1 MISFLYAIKERRM
14 GRELK
19 KVIREAWS
27 WISSFAVALALAI
40 VVSVFVVQPYKVE
53 GHSMDPTL
61 ADQERIIVSKLP
73 HTFSREPDYGDIVII
88 DSRVDRERTF
98 KDDFLENPLLQ
109 FLAADEE
116 GHALYVKRVIGK
128 PGDELEIKQNKL
140 YRNGKELDE
149 SYIKEAMYVGVNEKW
164 VVPEGCVFVMG
175 DNRNNSR
182 DSRQIGYVPLDH
194 VLGKKVL
201 EISWTK

>member
-1 MISFLYAIKERRM
+1 
-14 GRELK
+14 
-19 KVIREAWS
+19 
-27 WISSFAVALALAI
+27 
-40 VVSVFVVQPYKVE
+40 
-53 GHSMDPTL
+53 MDPTL

-88 DSRVDRERTF
+88 DSRVDRERTV

-109 FLAADEE
+109 FLASEDE

-128 PGDELEIKQNKL
+128 PGDELEIRQNKL
-140 YRNGKELDE
+140 YRNGQELHE

-164 VVPEGCVFVMG
+164 VVPKDSVFVMG

-194 VLGKKVL
+194 VLGKKVF

>member
-1 MISFLYAIKERRM
+1 MD
-14 GRELK
+14 RELK

-40 VVSVFVVQPYKVE
+40 VVSVFFVVQPYKVE

-88 DSRVDRERTF
+88 DSRVDRERTV

-109 FLAADEE
+109 FFLASEDE

-128 PGDELEIKQNKL
+128 PGDELEIRQNKL
-140 YRNGKELDE
+140 YRNGQELHE
-149 SYIKEAMYVGVNEKW
+149 SYIKEAMYVGVNEKN
-164 VVPEGCVFVMG
+164 G
-175 DNRNNSR
+175 
-182 DSRQIGYVPLDH
+182 
-194 VLGKKVL
+194 
-201 EISWTK
+201 